1 MPLGRVLAPEVS
13 TSDKRERQNA
23 LTMDTDNRERN
34 RGLMLAALKGLREM
48 LPGDS
53 RFGDSLSTG
62 GDEQAHLIARQVAEA
77 SEERPSLLRAAGLG
91 ALQVWDALTDGSARR
106 GEREMVI
113 VFADLV
119 KFSEW
124 AMGAGDAA
132 ALELLRDVGDAIEP
146 PVNSS
151 GGEVVKRLGD
161 GMMAVFDEPQQA
173 LDAVIEARRRLSRV
187 EAPGYRPRMRA
198 GMHLGYPHRIGG
210 DYLGVDVNIA
220 ARIAESAGADELLI
234 SESALAQLDTTDLQ
248 VRKKRFF
255 HGKGVPPDVAIY
267 SVRPRPAALWSW

>member
-1 MPLGRVLAPEVS
+1 
-13 TSDKRERQNA
+13 
-23 LTMDTDNRERN
+23 MDTENRERN
-34 RGLMLAALKGLREM
+34 RRLMLAALKGLREM

-53 RFGDSLSTG
+53 RFGDSLSTS
-62 GDEQAHLIARQVAEA
+62 GDEQSHLIARQVAEA
-77 SEERPSLLRAAGLG
+77 SEERPGLLREAGLG

-113 VFADLV
+113 AFTDLV
-119 KFSEW
+119 KFSGW
-124 AMGAGDAA
+124 AMEAGDDA

-161 GMMAVFDEPQQA
+161 GMMAAFDQPQEA
-173 LDAVIEARRRLSRV
+173 FDAVIEAQQRLSWV
-187 EAPGYRPRMRA
+187 EAPGYRPRMRV
-198 GMHLGYPHRIGG
+198 GMHLGHPQRIGG

-220 ARIAESAGADELLI
+220 ARIAESADADELLI
-234 SESALAQLDTTDLQ
+234 SESTLAHLDATDLR

-255 HGKGVPPDVAIY
+255 RGKGVPPDVAIY
-267 SVRPRPAALWSW
+267 SVRPR